1 MWQSKKKRLL
11 NIIIGFALVILAF
24 SVLTLWNRHK
34 AESLYVSMAQAKA
47 AQENTTES
55 TLDPTE
61 VSSSFP
67 LSASY
72 TYKENKSTEWLSIN
86 PLFMGWIR
94 IPETKVDYPF
104 VRSQDNKDYLYKDFN
119 NEFSEAGTIF
129 MDYRNLGNF
138 NDRHSILYGHNMR
151 NGTMFHALRYY
162 DDIRFFQDHPVIEFS
177 GLYETKQYRVFSV
190 YEISADD
197 YSLPV
202 AFSDQE
208 YADYLKKLNSKSMHP
223 SGVELNPKLR
233 LLTLTTCS
241 YGVDNGRFI
250 LHALEYEPQ

>member
-1 MWQSKKKRLL
+1 MSKSKKKLIL
-11 NIIIGFALVILAF
+11 NSIMGLAMVILAAAL
-24 SVLTLWNRHK
+24 LTLWHRHQ
-34 AESLYVSMAQAKA
+34 AESLYVSL
-47 AQENTTES
+47 AQEKTAQEDLTEAALPPAADLS
-55 TLDPTE
+55 TLAPST
-61 VSSSFP
+61 F
-67 LSASY
+67 Y
-72 TYKENKSTEWLSIN
+72 GYKENSSTDWLSIN

-104 VRSQDNKDYLYKDFN
+104 VRSQDNQDYLYKDFN
-119 NEFSEAGTIF
+119 NKFSEAGTIF

-162 DDIRFFQDHPVIEFS
+162 KDLRFSQANPVIEFS

-202 AFSDQE
+202 TFSDQE
-208 YADYLKKLNSKSMHP
+208 YADYLKTLHAKSLHP
-223 SGVELNPKLR
+223 STVPLNPKSQ

-250 LHALEYEPQ
+250 VHALEIQP